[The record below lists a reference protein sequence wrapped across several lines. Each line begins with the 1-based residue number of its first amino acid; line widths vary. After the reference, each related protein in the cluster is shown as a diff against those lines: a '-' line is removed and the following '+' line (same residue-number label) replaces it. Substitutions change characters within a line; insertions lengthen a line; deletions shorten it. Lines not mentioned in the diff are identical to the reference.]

1 MRAESSRFKR
11 TSACTFFK
19 IAVLIDSRGKLSFVK
34 QRSALEENRMKFFAS
49 RIAGSWLRR
58 EIGNERTNGRFE
70 ICSSRDFDVLVART
84 TEVDFAGGRIPGSS
98 LDYFLVEAGKWL
110 GLWRTHTRLMK
121 LPSSPKTSKFA
132 SSQSLNVP
140 VVGTNYA
147 LHVNYVQRRIFA
159 DNASAPRLFPPSEFL
174 TSRPVDP

>member
-1 MRAESSRFKR
+1 MNEQ
-11 TSACTFFK
+11 T
-19 IAVLIDSRGKLSFVK
+19 VDS
-34 QRSALEENRMKFFAS
+34 
-49 RIAGSWLRR
+49 
-58 EIGNERTNGRFE
+58 
-70 ICSSRDFDVLVART
+70 ICSFRDFDVFAART
-84 TEVDFAGGRIPGSS
+84 TEVISPAVEFLVVP
-98 LDYFLVEAGKWL
+98 LDYFLVEA

-147 LHVNYVQRRIFA
+147 LYVNYVQREIFA
-159 DNASAPRLFPPSEFL
+159 SVPPPPPEFL